1 MKKLLVLSV
10 LLGLLALPVFANH
23 VSIDM
28 GGDMTFG
35 VMSDF
40 STAGVDPDLTWD
52 VIVGLDDYNSFTWSL
67 KGLGAIALDKALVT
81 TDIGMWLGL
90 PVGIMVNWGY
100 DDPARNQYEST
111 SGYANEELGDFSPK
125 EYWGLDF
132 LVSAGM
138 AEVEL
143 AFNPIG
149 VDGGFLLAGLA
160 VKEPVPG
167 LNAEVYYFQG
177 GPDIAG
183 DAFDQGNIAFA
194 AEYAMEVSMVALDI
208 GAGFL
213 YNLADTGDAWGY
225 GIGLA
230 ADTGMFGATVGLAG
244 NETDVLATLSATVTV
259 APVDM
264 VTIYA
269 GLLADLQD
277 AAAETLDSV
286 DLGVNAHVGI
296 VECYLGYLITST
308 GAVDGTY
315 NAPAPADLLP
325 NPAAGTDGGLY
336 LKFDVDY

>member
-1 MKKLLVLSV
+1 MKKLLVLSA

-40 STAGVDPDLTWD
+40 DTAVVDPDLTWD
-52 VIVGLDDYNSFTWSL
+52 VIVGIDDYNSFTWSL
-67 KGLGAIALDKALVT
+67 KDIALAPLIGLDKALVT

-111 SGYANEELGDFSPK
+111 SGYANEELGDFSPV

-138 AEVEL
+138 VEVEL
-143 AFNPIG
+143 AFDPLG
-149 VDGGFLLAGLA
+149 ADGKLLAGLA

-167 LNAEVYYFQG
+167 LNAEVYYFQNQS
-177 GPDIAG
+177 AG
-183 DAFDQGNIAFA
+183 DVFDEGNLAFA
-194 AEYAMEVSMVALDI
+194 AEYATEVSMIALDI

-244 NETDVLATLSATVTV
+244 NETDALATLSATATA

-264 VTIYA
+264 ATIYV

-296 VECYLGYLITST
+296 VECYVGYLITST

-315 NAPAPADLLP
+315 NAPTAL
-325 NPAAGTDGGLY
+325 TDGGMY
-336 LKFDVDY
+336 IKFDVDY